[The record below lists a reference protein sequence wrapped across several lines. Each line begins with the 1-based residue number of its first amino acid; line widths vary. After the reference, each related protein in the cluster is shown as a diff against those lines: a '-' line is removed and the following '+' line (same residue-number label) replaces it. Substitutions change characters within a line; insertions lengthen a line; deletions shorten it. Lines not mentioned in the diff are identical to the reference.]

1 MQALFIFFCES
12 SPPPSLSLITPSFKP
27 FRQSESTRNLLP
39 YYTLAQKV
47 TTVAEIEFLISAIPN
62 SDTRKLFLIFAP
74 VMEEVKLHV
83 FSADTSTMLKL
94 AFADNGIKAGFPSPA
109 QDYMSES
116 IDLNKELIRHSE
128 TTFLARVSGNSLVEA
143 GICDG
148 DLVVIDKSLE
158 AKSGDFVVAFIDGE
172 FTLKEFRMDEANGCA
187 WLIPHNRDYS
197 PIKVTKEN
205 DFLVWGVL
213 TYTIRQLRK

>member
-1 MQALFIFFCES
+1 MLTGTVVIDSVPQTANHHIFRCKGMR
-12 SPPPSLSLITPSFKP
+12 LS
-27 FRQSESTRNLLP
+27 Q
-39 YYTLAQKV
+39 
-47 TTVAEIEFLISAIPN
+47 TTIIAEVEFLISAIPN
-62 SDTRKLFLIFAP
+62 SVTRKLFLIFAP
-74 VMEEVKLHV
+74 AMEEVKLHV

-94 AFADNGIKAGFPSPA
+94 AFADNGIRAGFPSPA